1 MEHLKKLS
9 VSSQA
14 WTIQP
19 PGSQSVTSSSRSVTS
34 WSSRS
39 LRRKPRILNADQYI
53 CDKLYRLKCR
63 IVVLL
68 NFMNLNISV
77 RKFFIYCRIFF
88 IFTGFIYATN
98 FREKMSESESEGIF
112 SGHFFYAT
120 FKIRPNLLTSKTQF
134 TQFWKVF
141 KLLKNYFKLSN
152 SKNEQ
157 CVIQVFGPNFDSF
170 PYVF

>member
-1 MEHLKKLS
+1 MFSNKLIWEGNLLIRNFFIIFPFCNIIYKVCLFQVFMEHLKKLS

-77 RKFFIYCRIFF
+77 RKLFIYCRIFLSSPVSFMRRISEKRCQNRSPKVYFQVIF
-88 IFTGFIYATN
+88 IFCDLQDSP
-98 FREKMSESESEGIF
+98 E
-112 SGHFFYAT
+112 
-120 FKIRPNLLTSKTQF
+120 F
-134 TQFWKVF
+134 T
-141 KLLKNYFKLSN
+141 
-152 SKNEQ
+152 
-157 CVIQVFGPNFDSF
+157 D
-170 PYVF
+170 